1 MDSTY
6 IAKQIGNY
14 LVVSEIGSGSFG
26 VVYRG
31 EHIFLPNRAGA
42 IKLLHAPPLD
52 SWQDRESFLLEARL
66 LEMLKHPHILPILD
80 VGIHEGFPYLV
91 TEYAPQGSLR
101 DRLQQI
107 YPWLLPTEESIKIL
121 SQVGEALHHAHQQ
134 NIIHRDLKPANILFN
149 EKGDALLADFGIATT
164 LATGSIKFVEAS
176 GSPPYMA
183 PEQFQGTV
191 SKESDQYSLGC
202 IAYELFTGRRPFVAS
217 DPSTMGF
224 KHLIETP
231 IPPTRLN
238 PQIPPQI
245 EQAVLK
251 AMAKERVDR
260 FADIAAFIAALP
272 AAPIYQ
278 VQSFTMS
285 SAENAP
291 ALHSPMAPDFGQA
304 QLMPMPASD
313 PLQEDEDTAKRIPL
327 MGTNAGQ
334 GPLNQ
339 APAAPHPPQAANM
352 PGQEEMQIIPEFS
365 PAAPAQNA
373 VVAVPPPPPIITGG
387 PGKNG
392 TASLS
397 KTNRRKRVPAI
408 ILTAITLLLVAAS
421 VFYAVVSTNAGSL
434 LAPLTFLQP
443 KPTATVTLTPLSKDA
458 KNSYTI
464 AIVTGQPDASQK
476 QASGARII
484 SNSASQSRQVN
495 ATGKGTTPATRATG
509 TMTFSNATQ
518 NVTIP
523 AGEYIL
529 DANSISLVINSP
541 VTLQVNG
548 PAVIV
553 AAYASPAGS
562 KSNVPANDVN
572 GNYCYPD
579 CNTGSAVF
587 HVQNTAAFAGGQ
599 DLQNYVFIQQSD
611 INNAAGQIKGSLAS
625 TARAALKSQIMASE
639 QMVGSISCSPSVS
652 SDQKAGAR
660 VPGVTVSVTE
670 TCSVEVYNSQAAQA
684 LAAKLLKD
692 DVTTLLG
699 AGYVIT
705 GNVTT
710 QVSSQPKVT
719 KAPQGK
725 LSVNITADG
734 TAFYQFTPAEEQ
746 AFAKLIAGKMIDD
759 AHASL
764 LTQTGVAQATIK
776 ISGNPANK
784 LPADAGQI
792 KFVVAVA
799 VS

>member
-1 MDSTY
+1 MESTY
-6 IAKQIGNY
+6 IGKKIGNY
-14 LVVSEIGSGSFG
+14 RVVSEIGSGSFG

-31 EHIFLPNRAGA
+31 EHIYLPHRVGA
-42 IKLLHAPPLD
+42 IKLLHAAHLD
-52 SWQDRESFLLEARL
+52 SWDDRESFLLEARM
-66 LEMLKHPHILPILD
+66 LEILKHPHILPILD
-80 VGIHEGFPYLV
+80 VGIQEGFPYLV

-107 YPWLLPTEESIKIL
+107 YPWLLPTGESIKLL

-164 LATGSIKFVEAS
+164 LATASLKFVEVS

-238 PQIPPQI
+238 LQIPPQI
-245 EQAVLK
+245 DQAVLK
-251 AMAKERVDR
+251 AMAKEWNDR
-260 FADIAAFIAALP
+260 FADIAAFIAALQ
-272 AAPIYQ
+272 AAPIYD
-278 VQSFTMS
+278 VQSFTMFTG
-285 SAENAP
+285 ENAP
-291 ALHSPMAPDFGQA
+291 ALHSPAASASGQA
-304 QLMPMPASD
+304 QLMPVPASG

-327 MGTNAGQ
+327 MGTIAAQ
-334 GPLNQ
+334 ITLNQ
-339 APAAPHPPQAANM
+339 AHTAPLPPQAANI
-352 PGQEEMQIIPEFS
+352 PGQEEMQTLPEFS
-365 PAAPAQNA
+365 PATPEHYA
-373 VVAVPPPPPIITGG
+373 VVAVPPPPSKITGR

-397 KTNRRKRVPAI
+397 KTHRRKRVPAI
-408 ILTAITLLLVAAS
+408 ILTAIALLLVAAS
-421 VFYAVVSTNAGSL
+421 VFYAVVSINAGSP

-443 KPTATVTLTPLSKDA
+443 KPTATVTLTPLSKDV
-458 KNSYTI
+458 KNTYTI

-484 SNSASQSRQVN
+484 SDSQSQSRQVN
-495 ATGKGTTPATRATG
+495 ATGKDTTPATRATG

-518 NVTIP
+518 DVTIP

-529 DANSISLVINSP
+529 DANGISLIINSP
-541 VTLQVNG
+541 VTLEANG

-562 KSNVPANDVN
+562 KGNVPAKDVN
-572 GNYCYPD
+572 GNFCYPD
-579 CNTGSAVF
+579 CNSGSAVF
-587 HVQNTAAFAGGQ
+587 HVQNTAAFTGGQ
-599 DLQNYVFIQQSD
+599 DPQNYVFVQQSD
-611 INNAAGQIKGSLAS
+611 INNAAGQIKDSLAS
-625 TARAALKSQIMASE
+625 TARSALKSQIKASE
-639 QMVGSISCSPSVS
+639 QMVGSISCKPTVS
-652 SDQKAGAR
+652 SNQKAGAR
-660 VPGVTVSVTE
+660 VPDVTVSVTE
-670 TCSVEVYNSQAAQA
+670 TCSVEVYDSQAAQV

-692 DVTTLLG
+692 DLTALLG
-699 AGYVIT
+699 AGYVIP

-719 KAPQGK
+719 KASQGT

-734 TAFYQFTPAEEQ
+734 TALYQFTNSEEQ
-746 AFAKLIAGKMIDD
+746 ALAKLIAGKKIDD
-759 AHASL
+759 AHALL

-776 ISGNPANK
+776 ITGNPANK

-792 KFVVAVA
+792 TFVVAA